1 MITSLE
7 NKQIK
12 QILQLN
18 AKAKVRKKTGLF
30 VVEGIKMFLE
40 APPEQLERV
49 YVSESFFNSQN
60 GQEVLARKGESY
72 CTEGAELEVVSDKV
86 FASACDTLTPQGVL
100 SVVRRRQWEFDDL
113 FPSDGRTPLILVL
126 DNLQDPGNL
135 GTMIRT
141 GEGAGITGVV
151 MNQTC
156 VDVTNPKTIRAT
168 MGSVYRIPQIINEDL
183 ILTIQELKKRGVK
196 TFAAHLKG
204 QRDFY
209 REDFTGPTAF
219 LIGNEGNGLSEEVA
233 QCADCYVKI
242 PMEGQVESLNAA
254 IAASVMMYECKRQRS
269 QE

>member
-49 YVSESFFNSQN
+49 YVSESFFNSRN

-86 FASACDTLTPQGVL
+86 FASACDTLTPQGIL

-141 GEGAGITGVV
+141 GEGAGITVVV

-156 VDVTNPKTIRAT
+156 VDVINPKTIRAT
-168 MGSVYRIPQIINEDL
+168 MGSVYRIPQIINGD
-183 ILTIQELKKRGVK
+183 
-196 TFAAHLKG
+196 
-204 QRDFY
+204 
-209 REDFTGPTAF
+209 
-219 LIGNEGNGLSEEVA
+219 
-233 QCADCYVKI
+233 
-242 PMEGQVESLNAA
+242 
-254 IAASVMMYECKRQRS
+254 
-269 QE
+269 